1 MAGEM
6 ALGLRALAALTEDSG
21 LVLSP
26 HMGSYNLSLTPVSGV
41 MMPSS
46 DL

>member
-1 MAGEM
+1 MAVGV
-6 ALGLRALAALTEDSG
+6 RALAALTEDSG

-26 HMGSYNLSLTPVSGV
+26 HMVSYNFSITPLSGV